1 MNFEQ
6 KLEKSSNSKT
16 TPVTTEEATSSTVKA
31 EPFTSKKESNKKR
44 SIDSVSG
51 TNSSSKVHAS
61 DINKKAKTIQED
73 PSTSDVF
80 KSLFTT
86 SAKAKNQQKAHW
98 VTFNPQYF

>member
-1 MNFEQ
+1 M
-6 KLEKSSNSKT
+6 
-16 TPVTTEEATSSTVKA
+16 ASSTIKEETA
-31 EPFTSKKESNKKR
+31 TSKKESNKKR

-51 TNSSSKVHAS
+51 AISSSKVHTS
-61 DINKKAKTIQED
+61 EMNKKTKTIQED
-73 PSTSDVF
+73 PSASDVY